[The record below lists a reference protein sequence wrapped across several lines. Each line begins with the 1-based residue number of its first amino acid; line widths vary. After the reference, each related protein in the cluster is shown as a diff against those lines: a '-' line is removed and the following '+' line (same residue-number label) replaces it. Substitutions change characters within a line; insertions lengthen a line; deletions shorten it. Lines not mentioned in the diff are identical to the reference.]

1 MNEGVGSTTILV
13 IMMVFVTV
21 VSAYMA
27 YNVNYTKAFRL
38 KNKIIAT
45 YDKYEGEC
53 GTSSACWSEIEEYAK
68 DIGYTKH
75 ANLRCSDS
83 SVLPANVDT
92 TQERNYFCEYKIKV
106 NNSSSGAGVQDEGKD
121 YYYYRILTRID
132 IQIPIVQ
139 NVLSLR
145 ALTVTGDTKVYAVD
159 K

>member
-1 MNEGVGSTTILV
+1 MNEGVGNASILV
-13 IMMVFVTV
+13 IIMVFITV

-45 YDKYEGEC
+45 YDKYDGKC
-53 GTSSACWSEIEEYAK
+53 DSTSACWDEIEEYAH

-75 ANLRCSDS
+75 NSLRCDRDR
-83 SVLPANVDT
+83 PAGASMS
-92 TQERNYFCEYKIKV
+92 QERFYFCEYKIDV
-106 NNSSSGAGVQDEGKD
+106 DNSGTGSDIQDEGKEN
-121 YYYYRILTRID
+121 YYYRILTRID

-145 ALTVTGDTKVYAVD
+145 ALTVTGDTKVYTVER
-159 K
+159 